1 MKIDVLTIF
10 PEMFTPLDT
19 SIIGRAKQAG
29 LIDVVV
35 TDIRPFSKSK
45 HKNTDDYPFGGG
57 AGMLMMAQPIADA
70 IRVVAPDP
78 YAGKRI
84 LLSPRG
90 KPLKQALARELSQQP
105 ALLLLCGHYEG
116 VDERIITRYI
126 DMEISIGDYVLT
138 GGELPAMVLI
148 DCVSRLLE
156 GVLGSDLSAQ
166 DESFSLDGL
175 IEYPQYTR
183 PRVFEGM
190 EVPEVLLSGDHA
202 RLAAWRREQAL
213 LTTARL
219 RPDILENARL
229 SQDEREWISNNL
241 QAGK

>member
-1 MKIDVLTIF
+1 LKIDVLTIF

-156 GVLGSDLSAQ
+156 GVLGSVLSAQ

-229 SQDEREWISNNL
+229 NQDEREWISNHL

>member
-156 GVLGSDLSAQ
+156 GVLGSVLSAQ

-229 SQDEREWISNNL
+229 NQDEREWISNNL

>member
-1 MKIDVLTIF
+1 LKIDVLTIF